1 MNHLLKS
8 TLVTILVVIASI
20 SVKAQSIDAWKLDK
34 SHTSVNFSVNH
45 FFSAVTGKFSQFDGN
60 FNLDLND
67 LQNSKADFTISVKSV
82 NTGDEKRDKHL
93 QTSDFFDAQKYPS
106 ITFVSTNFTKKSEK
120 EYVVN
125 GKLTIKDVT
134 KEIAI
139 PFIIKGQMVHP
150 MMKNVTILGLQ
161 SNSKIDRTQYGV
173 GTGSWAATA
182 IVGDEVDVNIN
193 MELNKKK

>member
-139 PFIIKGQMVHP
+139 PFIVKGQMVHP
-150 MMKNVTILGLQ
+150 MMKNVIILGLQ